1 MSNKP
6 RVAVHKFSSCD
17 GCQLAFLNMG
27 AGLLELSEQVE
38 LVHFAEAGPV
48 AEDLRVDIAFVEG
61 SVVTAHD
68 KERIRLVR
76 ESSQYLIT
84 IGACATSGGI
94 QALKNLAEDREDWP
108 GQIYAQPEYI
118 DSLPE
123 STAIAEHV
131 KVDFEIWGCPINSA
145 QVTAVVTNLLN
156 GVVPHDD
163 ADKLCLE
170 CKRKQLVCT
179 LVTRG
184 EPCMGPA
191 TRNGCGALCPSFG
204 RDCYGCYGPA
214 ENSNAPGLARRF
226 EGLGLLPE
234 AIARRMHFIH
244 PVARAF
250 DHIPLHPEP
259 AGREAVHSA
268 NNGEQRD
275 RGEQRDD

>member
-1 MSNKP
+1 MSTKP

-38 LVHFAEAGPV
+38 LVHFAEAGPLG
-48 AEDLRVDIAFVEG
+48 EEQRVDIAFIEG

-68 KERIRLVR
+68 KERIQRIR
-76 ESSQYLIT
+76 DASHYLIT

-94 QALKNLAEDREDWP
+94 QALKNLATDREDWLA
-108 GQIYAQPEYI
+108 QIYARPEYI

-123 STAIAEHV
+123 STAITEHV

-145 QVTAVVTNLLN
+145 QVVAVVSDLLQ
-156 GVVPHDD
+156 GVKPRDE
-163 ADKLCLE
+163 ADKLCMA

-179 LVTRG
+179 LVTKG
-184 EPCMGPA
+184 EPCLGPV
-191 TRNGCGALCPSFG
+191 TRTGCGALCPSFG

-214 ENSNAPGLARRF
+214 ENSNAQGLARRF

-234 AIARRMHFIH
+234 AVARRMHFIH
-244 PVARAF
+244 PVAPAF
-250 DHIPLHPEP
+250 EQIPVSQLTT
-259 AGREAVHSA
+259 
-268 NNGEQRD
+268 GE
-275 RGEQRDD
+275 GSDD